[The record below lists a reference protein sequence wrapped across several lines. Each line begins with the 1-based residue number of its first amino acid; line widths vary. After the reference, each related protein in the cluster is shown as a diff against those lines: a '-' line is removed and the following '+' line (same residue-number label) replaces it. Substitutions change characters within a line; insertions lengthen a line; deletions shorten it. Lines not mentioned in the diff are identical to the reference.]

1 MTKAGLASLYLVA
14 ALVVLLVSPAACV
27 ESLAAASM
35 PSGTTVQAE
44 AQGSGASVK
53 RAVDYLKGRQLSDG
67 GFAEPGRSSSEQ
79 LTMWVVCGLAS
90 VGQDVGSWRKG
101 GKSPIEFLAAGAS
114 KLEMLTDVEK
124 GCLAVCCAGGNPRSF
139 GGRDLVAQIKSRMA
153 PDGRIGGL
161 VNEHCWGIIA
171 LKAAGET
178 VPDGA
183 RAWLA
188 ANQNLDG
195 GFGYGAGTGS
205 DPDNT
210 GAALQALIAA
220 GEDPAG
226 SAVKRAISYLHFCQ
240 APDAGFTYNADQ
252 SNVASTAWAVQG
264 IVAAGQD
271 PGGPD
276 WTRSG
281 KTPLDYM
288 ASTQQSD
295 GHFRYMKSSDANA
308 AWMTAEALP
317 AISGKAYPLRPEAAP
332 TRTTTPPSNTAGN
345 VTRGADEGETVR
357 GDSDPGETAEGA
369 ALSSDGE
376 AFTGKRALSGGRGS
390 VRGDGARTLARG
402 VDPRGGAGAAGAGS
416 NNLVVFCIFCGL
428 YLVVLGLAYVSL
440 SYYFT
445 ARGTAP

>member
-1 MTKAGLASLYLVA
+1 MTKAGLASLCLVA
-14 ALVVLLVSPAACV
+14 ALAALLAMPAAPV
-27 ESLAAASM
+27 ARPPAAAAS
-35 PSGTTVQAE
+35 SGTAVGAE
-44 AQGSGASVK
+44 AQGSGASVN

-79 LTMWVVCGLAS
+79 LTTWAVCGLAS

-101 GKSPIEFLAAGAS
+101 GKSPLDFLAAGAS
-114 KLEMLTDVEK
+114 KLSKLTDIEK
-124 GCLAVCCAGGNPRSF
+124 ECLAVCCAGGNPRAF
-139 GGRDLVAQIKSRMA
+139 GGRDLAAEIRSRLA
-153 PDGRIGGL
+153 ADGHIGEL

-171 LKAAGET
+171 LKAAGEA
-178 VPDGA
+178 VPESS

-188 ANQNLDG
+188 ARQNLDG

-205 DPDNT
+205 DPDST
-210 GAALQALIAA
+210 GAALQALVAA

-271 PGGPD
+271 PAGPD

-281 KTPLDYM
+281 KTPLDYL

-308 AWMTAEALP
+308 AWMTAEVLP
-317 AISGKAYPLRPEAAP
+317 AISRKAYPLKREAAP
-332 TRTTTPPSNTAGN
+332 TRATTPPANTTGN
-345 VTRGADEGETVR
+345 VTPGTDEGKALREGADN
-357 GDSDPGETAEGA
+357 
-369 ALSSDGE
+369 GE
-376 AFTGKRALSGGRGS
+376 AGEATAPSTAAGASAAKRASPVVGGSR
-390 VRGDGARTLARG
+390 RGDGARTLARG
-402 VDPRGGAGAAGAGS
+402 VDPRGGAGTAGAGS
-416 NNLVVFCIFCGL
+416 NGLAVFCIFCGL

-445 ARGTAP
+445 AKRTAP